1 MTMKITTGL
10 ELRIEAQFIVADLSG
25 ISERTLRFLEDSGH
39 SECQDP
45 LDPCLCSALYEV
57 ESTKQLIM
65 DDSVSA
71 DIETQRIHSELQEIL
86 SFAERLGITYFRPA

>member
-1 MTMKITTGL
+1 MTMKITTGSD
-10 ELRIEAQFIVADLSG
+10 LRLEAQYIVADLSG
-25 ISERTLRFLEDSGH
+25 ISESTLRYLEDSGH

-57 ESTKQLIM
+57 ESTKQLII

-71 DIETQRIHSELQEIL
+71 DIETKKIHSELQEIL
-86 SFAERLGITYFRPA
+86 TFAERVGITYFRPA